1 MNDFGSCDCR
11 FLIEKR
17 IHIIADRKS
26 KIRFFLPIFC
36 PSIQYCFL
44 RFFSTLNGLSFNSM
58 QLSPLAWRL
67 WALCALPSSAPSRD
81 LFGRFRPRNS
91 EMLHVYHACPVGR
104 NYRTGVE
111 SLTIPLGLAP
121 LGTCFI
127 KKSVEGRGNIQF

>member
-81 LFGRFRPRNS
+81 LFGRFRPAPRPGGIGIPRENS
-91 EMLHVYHACPVGR
+91 EMLHTLCAMPYACPVKFVLV
-104 NYRTGVE
+104 TAQSI
-111 SLTIPLGLAP
+111 SLGPSAP
-121 LGTCFI
+121 
-127 KKSVEGRGNIQF
+127 

>member
-81 LFGRFRPRNS
+81 LFGRFRPAPRPGGIGIPRENS
-91 EMLHVYHACPVGR
+91 EMLHALCHIRYELYALYTLLYALCPL
-104 NYRTGVE
+104 
-111 SLTIPLGLAP
+111 SLDI
-121 LGTCFI
+121 
-127 KKSVEGRGNIQF
+127 SENQE